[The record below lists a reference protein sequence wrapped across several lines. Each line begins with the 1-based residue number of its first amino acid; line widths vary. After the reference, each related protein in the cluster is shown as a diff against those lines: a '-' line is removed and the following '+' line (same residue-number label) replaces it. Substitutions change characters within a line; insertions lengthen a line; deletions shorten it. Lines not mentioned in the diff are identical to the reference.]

1 MLMAVLVALVLAFG
15 PHPVA
20 GAMLAVGYVSPPGFL
35 VLAGGWAAFHGARRT
50 HARRQLPRAE
60 ADFLRGMAAEIE
72 AGASIRQAVIAAAD
86 RAPDLDLGP
95 VVRTAVT
102 GRQAD
107 EVSQRLGSAL
117 PINGRLASAAYLM
130 VAETGASASAAF
142 SGLAVRAADAGDL
155 ERERR
160 VLTTQAR
167 VSAWVVGGV
176 PVGVTLALMLVGRG
190 PSLHGPAGTMT
201 VLGFGLICAGSVVV
215 WLMVRNQ

>member
-1 MLMAVLVALVLAFG
+1 
-15 PHPVA
+15 
-20 GAMLAVGYVSPPGFL
+20 
-35 VLAGGWAAFHGARRT
+35 
-50 HARRQLPRAE
+50 
-60 ADFLRGMAAEIE
+60 
-72 AGASIRQAVIAAAD
+72 
-86 RAPDLDLGP
+86 
-95 VVRTAVT
+95 
-102 GRQAD
+102 
-107 EVSQRLGSAL
+107 
-117 PINGRLASAAYLM
+117 M

-176 PVGVTLALMLVGRG
+176 PIGVTLALMLVGRG